1 MDVDTKAFAQ
11 WSASALGIDLEDD
24 AELQEAL
31 EKIGESNFK
40 NTDQIRT
47 LDLEAF
53 LTVISKLVG
62 KPPTCDEVLS
72 LSSRLL
78 LRTGREYF
86 LAAQLVES
94 LRKKNNKQNASL

>member
-1 MDVDTKAFAQ
+1 MNVDKKSFAQ
-11 WSASALGIDLEDD
+11 WSASALGVNLEDD

-40 NTDQIRT
+40 NPDQVRT
-47 LDLEAF
+47 LDLESF
-53 LTVISKLVG
+53 LVVISKLVG

-72 LSSRLL
+72 FSNRLL
-78 LRTGREYF
+78 LRMGREYF

-94 LRKKNNKQNASL
+94 LRKKSSK